1 MEDVGEQAVL
11 VEDSGEQ
18 AVLVEDGGRASAITL
33 ILFSN
38 LAANVKKLNKPQK
51 NLGVY

>member
-11 VEDSGEQ
+11 VEDGVEQ

-38 LAANVKKLNKPQK
+38 LAAYVKKLK
-51 NLGVY
+51 